1 MKTIKKEKNFLMLA
15 GGMAFFLGL
24 LSLAAFLFLF
34 WIFLLT
40 TTILVGGAVIFVLE
54 KISPLKERIMV
65 LF

>member
-1 MKTIKKEKNFLMLA
+1 
-15 GGMAFFLGL
+15 LGL

-54 KISPLKERIMV
+54 KISPLKERIIV
-65 LF
+65 LL